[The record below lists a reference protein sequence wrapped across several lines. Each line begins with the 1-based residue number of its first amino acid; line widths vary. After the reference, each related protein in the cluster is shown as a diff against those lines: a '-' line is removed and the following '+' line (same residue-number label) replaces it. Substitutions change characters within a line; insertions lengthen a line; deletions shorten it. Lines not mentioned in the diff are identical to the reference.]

1 MIDRRIFGTVSVFSL
16 LMLPG
21 ATAAYA
27 DQEFTY
33 DGGKRADFMA
43 VQERNKAQLKAM
55 RAKGAARVA
64 LSAAGPGGDDDG
76 TCVDGVASGE
86 FPCSEIDM
94 AAHIGIEDF
103 AVLSELTGLPE
114 EESDIAIFN
123 DIWGYTDQETR
134 REYAL
139 LGATQGM
146 IVIEVTVPSSPEI
159 IGILP
164 SQGYDIFE
172 DDQAEGNFW
181 RDIKVFDGHAF
192 IVSEQT
198 DQGMQVM
205 DLTALADV
213 DTSEGPVA
221 FEAIANYD
229 KFSSAHNIAI
239 NVDSGFAYA
248 VGTNTCLGGIEMID
262 ISDPA
267 NPVDAGCFKEDGYIH
282 DTQCV
287 IYEGPDE
294 RYQDREICI
303 NSAGDPFVPDD
314 DPGATAISVIDVT
327 DKTDVQRLVYLS
339 YGGEALPGYSHQ
351 GWLTLDQRYF
361 IHGDELDEL
370 LGSVTTTT
378 TRIWDMADLTNPTLI
393 TEATNDNP
401 SIDHNLY
408 TRGIYSIHANYSSGL
423 RIFNAENVGDGELEE
438 VAFFDIR
445 PEDDEPDFE
454 GGAWSSYCYYA
465 FQSRDTC
472 AV

>member
-262 ISDPA
+262 ISDPDQSGRCGLLQGRRLH
-267 NPVDAGCFKEDGYIH
+267 P
-282 DTQCV
+282 
-287 IYEGPDE
+287 
-294 RYQDREICI
+294 RYPMRH
-303 NSAGDPFVPDD
+303 
-314 DPGATAISVIDVT
+314 
-327 DKTDVQRLVYLS
+327 L
-339 YGGEALPGYSHQ
+339 
-351 GWLTLDQRYF
+351 
-361 IHGDELDEL
+361 
-370 LGSVTTTT
+370 
-378 TRIWDMADLTNPTLI
+378 
-393 TEATNDNP
+393 
-401 SIDHNLY
+401 
-408 TRGIYSIHANYSSGL
+408 
-423 RIFNAENVGDGELEE
+423 
-438 VAFFDIR
+438 
-445 PEDDEPDFE
+445 
-454 GGAWSSYCYYA
+454 
-465 FQSRDTC
+465 
-472 AV
+472 